1 MIRSPIRR
9 RRRRAVAVPSG
20 GEGDDRAIWL
30 ERFHAGDRDVLEACY
45 REHFRTVG
53 QAIGQVLR
61 GADRETVVHDVFVD
75 LLANANLRRGFVGG
89 AFATW
94 IGVVARN
101 RAVDYWRRYRREG
114 ALDEAAA
121 EGAPSA
127 PAERMEEDVGAR
139 LLMAQFRSEVLPEK
153 WHTVFEHRFLLGL
166 DQREAARRLGISRTT
181 LAYREAQV
189 RRLLGRFARRGERS
203 RR

>member
-1 MIRSPIRR
+1 
-9 RRRRAVAVPSG
+9 VAFSSAG
-20 GEGDDRAIWL
+20 AGEGDDRATWL
-30 ERFHAGDRDVLEACY
+30 ERFHAGDREVLEACY
-45 REHFRTVG
+45 REHFHTVG
-53 QAIGQVLR
+53 QAVGQVLR

-94 IGVVARN
+94 LGVVARN

-114 ALDEAAA
+114 SLDEAAA
-121 EGAPSA
+121 ELAPSA
-127 PAERMEEDVGAR
+127 PTGGMEEDVGAR
-139 LLMAQFRSEVLPEK
+139 LLIAQFRSEVLPAK
-153 WHTVFEHRFLLGL
+153 WDTVFEHRFLLGL

>member
-1 MIRSPIRR
+1 MAVRS
-9 RRRRAVAVPSG
+9 SG
-20 GEGDDRAIWL
+20 DRGDQSIWL

-53 QAIGQVLR
+53 QAVGQVLR
-61 GADRETVVHDVFVD
+61 SADRETVVHDVFVD
-75 LLANANLRRGFVGG
+75 LLANATLRRGFVGG

-101 RAVDYWRRYRREG
+101 RAIDYWRRYRREG
-114 ALDEAAA
+114 TLDEAVSKI
-121 EGAPSA
+121 APSDS
-127 PAERMEEDVGAR
+127 AERMEDDVGAR
-139 LLMAQFRSEVLPEK
+139 LLIAQFRTDVLPAK
-153 WHTVFEHRFLLGL
+153 WDTVFEHRFLLGL

-189 RRLLGRFARRGERS
+189 RRLLGRFVRREAKGPR
-203 RR
+203 